1 MAKCKVNLKK
11 NYFSAN
17 NSERGFV
24 ECVRQGTITSHG
36 VPKIHLPLKH
46 KLPAPMPA
54 DDNNEEELASDEEE
68 IQVIGKG
75 MAEIS
80 NPAVVKE
87 VQPSCDDDVMEI
99 VEAKPST
106 EISTFSHC
114 VWRDIS

>member
-1 MAKCKVNLKK
+1 M
-11 NYFSAN
+11 
-17 NSERGFV
+17 
-24 ECVRQGTITSHG
+24 RQGTITSHG

-54 DDNNEEELASDEEE
+54 ADDKEEELASDEEE

-87 VQPSCDDDVMEI
+87 VRPSCDDEVMEI
-99 VEAKPST
+99 VEEKPNT
-106 EISTFSHC
+106 EISKISHF
-114 VWRDIS
+114 VWRNIS